1 MKATAYVHLYVPYHN
16 AGGETTM
23 HDLLRAMVKDGWEVD
38 VILSTP
44 MHGYDHP
51 YEIDGVKVYPFTDK
65 RQLIS
70 AVNKS
75 QVLITHLENSERTAI
90 VGNKYRCPTVQ
101 VIHNDMDITK
111 GYVRQGCDLA
121 VYNTDWVRDS
131 FIKDSI
137 NVPGVV
143 VHPRVDLTRV
153 QFPKGF
159 RKTEQKYITLVNLW
173 AGSPRHKSGK
183 GPEVFYELAER
194 FPKEKFMGVIGGYGE
209 QDIRVLPNVTIQSHT
224 SNIINDVYRKT
235 KILLMPSHYE
245 SFGRVAVEGACVGI
259 PTIAS
264 PTPGLREALDVNG
277 TYADPLDVDAWE
289 KELVKLLDK
298 TEYAAASKNAKSQAK
313 AWSDLQ
319 PIELETYLKHVRSLG
334 ERTLLLR
341 GW

>member
-1 MKATAYVHLYVPYHN
+1 MHATVYIHLYIPYHM
-16 AGGETTM
+16 AGAETTM
-23 HDLLRAMVKDGWEVD
+23 HDLLRAMVQDGWTVD

-44 MHGYDHP
+44 MKGYDEP
-51 YEIDGVKVYPFTDK
+51 YEIDGVKVYPFTD
-65 RQLIS
+65 RLQLIK

-75 QVLITHLENSERTAI
+75 QILITHLENSERTAI
-90 VGNKYRCPTVQ
+90 VGKKYRCPTVQ
-101 VIHNDMDITK
+101 IIHNDMDITK
-111 GYVRQGCDLA
+111 GYVRTGCDLA

-131 FIKDSI
+131 FVKSEIK
-137 NVPGVV
+137 VPGIV
-143 VHPRVDLTRV
+143 VHPRVDLSRV

-173 AGSPRHKSGK
+173 AGVPKRQSGK
-183 GPEVFYELAER
+183 GSEVFYALAER
-194 FPKEKFMGVIGGYGE
+194 FPKEKFMGVIGGYGD
-209 QDIRVLPNVTIQSHT
+209 QDIRDLPNVTIQPHT
-224 SNIINDVYRKT
+224 SDIVQDVYRKT

-277 TYADPLDVDAWE
+277 TYADPFDIDAWE
-289 KELVKLLDK
+289 KELTKLLDK
-298 TEYAAASKNAKSQAK
+298 TEYNAASKNAKAQAK

-319 PIELETYLKHVRSLG
+319 PAELSTYLRNVRSLG